1 MKWWRRWCI
10 EATCALRRHRWVNFR
25 AVRLGVP
32 LRERRECAVRRGI
45 GAADRRT
52 VAGLPDQLSVTL
64 ANRAALT
71 DFA

>member
-1 MKWWRRWCI
+1 MCG
-10 EATCALRRHRWVNFR
+10 AA
-25 AVRLGVP
+25 
-32 LRERRECAVRRGI
+32 RRGI